1 MQIPDPADTTRLD
14 CDVLVIGGGTAGT
27 MAALTAAEQGANVLL
42 LEKAHVRHSGA
53 LAMGMDGVNNAV
65 VPGKAEPEEYVAEI
79 TRANDGIVNQRTVYQ
94 TATRGFAMVQRLER
108 YGVKFEKDAYGEY
121 AVRRVHRSGSY
132 VLPMPEGKDVKK
144 ALYRVLRQRKMRERI
159 RIENRLMPVRV
170 LTSAGRAVGAA
181 ALHTR
186 TGEFVAVG
194 AKAVILATGA
204 CGRLGLPA
212 SGYLYGTYEN
222 PTNAGDGYAM
232 AYHAGAELSGI
243 ECFQIN
249 PLIKDYNGPACAYVA
264 NPFGGYQV
272 NALGERFV
280 DSDYWSG
287 QMMAEVK
294 REIES
299 ARGPIYLKV
308 SHLPHETLESLE
320 GILHTTER
328 PTRGTFHANRGH
340 DYRTHDIEMHI
351 SEIGLCSGHSASGVW
366 VDEHARTTVPGLYAA
381 GDLACVPH
389 NYMIGAFVYGD
400 LAGAHAAGTLAEVA
414 VPEELPADQLAAA
427 HELVYRP
434 LLHPDGPPQPQVEF
448 KLRRFVNDYVAPPK
462 TSTKLSLAVETFER
476 MRTEIAD
483 MGATTPH
490 ELMRCAEVTFIR
502 DCAEMA
508 ARSSLTRTESRW
520 GLYHERSDLPER
532 DDTEWRYHLNL
543 RKAAGGRME
552 FLKRPVAPYLV
563 PVPEFADVPTAATD
577 PIPVRQPDPVTG
589 PPRTGATTPAP
600 TRNTYRPSAEPDD
613 EAAPRIAELLRLD
626 APTVADLA
634 AYLDDPQPRVRAT
647 ALSVLT
653 ENTPDGFADPLVT
666 ALGDPDSRVRAAAVA
681 GLRELVEIL
690 PGTVTAAHPADR
702 AALPAHTTSPDP
714 LVRAAVVDLLRVLHA
729 GTAEQFAKAVHDDD
743 HRVRVEGVHALVSL
757 DDWAAL
763 EFAAHDENRE
773 VRIAAARGLATIGRG
788 GADTLRTLTTDPDPL
803 VRAAA
808 LSALAALGNSTDTP
822 ILAAALHDSAWQIRE
837 GAARGHAALD
847 PDTATAPLHTA
858 LTDPH
863 PDVRKA
869 AVLTLATWPTHPAAR
884 TALESAHDDTD
895 ADVRA
900 YARRALTH
908 P

>member
-1 MQIPDPADTTRLD
+1 MQIPDPAAPERLD

-27 MAALTAAEQGANVLL
+27 MAALSAAEAGAQVLL

-65 VPGKAEPEEYVAEI
+65 IPGKAEPEDYVAEI
-79 TRANDGIVNQRTVYQ
+79 TRANDGIVNQRTIYQ
-94 TATRGFAMVQRLER
+94 TTTRGFAMVQRLER
-108 YGVKFEKDAYGEY
+108 YGVKFEKDEHGEY

-144 ALYRVLRQRKMRERI
+144 ALYRVLRQRSMREKI

-170 LTSAGRAVGAA
+170 LTDPDDAGRAVGAA
-181 ALHTR
+181 ALNTR

-194 AKAVILATGA
+194 AKTVILATGA

-272 NALGERFV
+272 NAAGERFV

-287 QMMAEVK
+287 QMISEVK
-294 REIES
+294 REIDS

-308 SHLPHETLESLE
+308 SHLPDETLTALE
-320 GILHTTER
+320 NILHTTER

-389 NYMIGAFVYGD
+389 NYMIGAFVFGD
-400 LAGAHAAGTLAEVA
+400 LAGTHAAALRTEVA
-414 VPEELPADQLAAA
+414 APQQLPQDQLREA
-427 HELVYRP
+427 HELIYRP
-434 LLHPDGPPQPQVEF
+434 LRHPDGPPQPQVEY

-462 TSTKLSLAVETFER
+462 TAAKLSIAVRTFDR
-476 MRTEIAD
+476 MRAEIAEL
-483 MGATTPH
+483 GARTPH
-490 ELMRCAEVTFIR
+490 ELMRAVEVSFIR

-520 GLYHERSDLPER
+520 GLYHERADLPVR
-532 DDTEWRYHLNL
+532 DDSDWGYHLNL
-543 RKAAGGRME
+543 RKAPEGDMV

-563 PVPEFADVPTAATD
+563 SVPELDGLPPADQAVHPVQQPPLVGGKAPATAGTRITAAATASE
-577 PIPVRQPDPVTG
+577 
-589 PPRTGATTPAP
+589 PP
-600 TRNTYRPSAEPDD
+600 S
-613 EAAPRIAELLRLD
+613 PRIAEVLALEE
-626 APTVADLA
+626 PTIADLRPYLADTDPGVRRTAVATLTEHIPDGYAPALFA
-634 AYLDDPQPRVRAT
+634 ALDDADAGVRRTSA
-647 ALSVLT
+647 AGIRELVEVLP
-653 ENTPDGFADPLVT
+653 EPAGAEPYLASPDTV
-666 ALGDPDSRVRAAAVA
+666 VRAAAVYLLAARRVGAA
-681 GLRELVEIL
+681 GHYR
-690 PGTVTAAHPADR
+690 R
-702 AALPAHTTSPDP
+702 ALDDP
-714 LVRAAVVDLLRVLHA
+714 
-729 GTAEQFAKAVHDDD
+729 D
-743 HRVRVEGVHALVSL
+743 HRVRSEAVRALVSI
-757 DDWAAL
+757 DDVVGVERAAR
-763 EFAAHDENRE
+763 DESRE
-773 VRIAAARGLATIGRG
+773 VRIAAAAGLATLRAG
-788 GADTLRTLTTDPDPL
+788 GAAVRALIGDPDPL

-808 LSALAALGNSTDTP
+808 LTALAELGCSQDDLVAVERSLRAP
-822 ILAAALHDSAWQIRE
+822 AWQIRE
-837 GAARGHAALD
+837 GAARALAAA
-847 PDTATAPLHTA
+847 ATESAVPLLAEASSDAH
-858 LTDPH
+858 L
-863 PDVRKA
+863 DVRKA
-869 AVLTLATWPTHPAAR
+869 AVLSLTRWAGNAAAR
-884 TALESAHDDTD
+884 DALGRALKDSD

-900 YARRALTH
+900 YARRALDSAAAGG
-908 P
+908 